1 MPKEITVIGG
11 VAGLVGLAALL
22 HFVHAGPT
30 LTFICC
36 ALALAGVAHVIG
48 EATDQLGNHLG
59 PAATGIVQSAVGNLP
74 ELFVCIFALQ
84 AGLVTVVQTSLI
96 GSILSNALLVLGL
109 AFVAGGRKHGVL
121 IFESQTPRMIAI
133 LLLLAAAALVLPTL
147 AHELH
152 LPAGAHEQ
160 PLSVI
165 CAVVLLMV
173 FSVLTR
179 AMLVQ
184 GQRGV
189 PAEAYARAE
198 AWSLT
203 TAVGALMACG
213 VAAALV
219 SDWFVEALEPA
230 INALGISQA
239 FAGLVVVAIAGNAV
253 ENVVGIRLAAEGK
266 ADLAVS
272 VVLNSALQV
281 AVALIPILILVSF
294 AIGGTPF
301 TLVIPPILAVALFL
315 SVLVVT
321 VVTVDGRA
329 DVVDGLRSS
338 ASMSSSRLSSGKA
351 EPFTSASARSPG
363 ENLPDPGDKMTSVL
377 ASPNA

>member
-1 MPKEITVIGG
+1 MLKEITVIGG

-36 ALALAGVAHVIG
+36 ALALAGVAYVIG

-84 AGLVTVVQTSLI
+84 AGLVTVVQTCLI
-96 GSILSNALLVLGL
+96 GSILGNALLVLGL
-109 AFVAGGRKHGVL
+109 AFVAGGLRDGVL

-133 LLLLAAAALVLPTL
+133 LLLLAVAALVLPTL

-152 LPAGAHEQ
+152 LPASAHEQ
-160 PLSVI
+160 PLSMI

-173 FSVLTR
+173 FWILTR
-179 AMLVQ
+179 AMLVE

-203 TAVGALMACG
+203 TAVGVLVACG
-213 VAAALV
+213 VAAVLV

-230 INALGISQA
+230 IKALGISQA

-272 VVLNSALQV
+272 VVLNSALQI

-329 DVVDGLRSS
+329 DVADGAALVGLYVII
-338 ASMSSSRLSSGKA
+338 AAIFWWG
-351 EPFTSASARSPG
+351 
-363 ENLPDPGDKMTSVL
+363 
-377 ASPNA
+377 